1 MPHKQAP
8 RNGST
13 TAQSVDDN
21 HTMNGSVRGNSSDPH
36 ELLSNI
42 SQAATQNRVMEYMA
56 SGHAP
61 VIKNASGIARE
72 ETDFNIRNQTRK
84 SLVGSDIDMSGIGK
98 GTSAL
103 TNSRT
108 AAQGGIYPPKL
119 ESAFGSGVG
128 SISGLNMEEDENSQ
142 WKNSSN
148 FLKNRNKS

>member
-1 MPHKQAP
+1 
-8 RNGST
+8 
-13 TAQSVDDN
+13 
-21 HTMNGSVRGNSSDPH
+21 MNGSVRGNSSDPH

-42 SQAATQNRVMEYMA
+42 GQAATQNRVMEYMA

-61 VIKNASGIARE
+61 VIKSASGMVGDDSNS
-72 ETDFNIRNQTRK
+72 TIRNHTRK
-84 SLVGSDIDMSGIGK
+84 SLMGSDIDISGIGK

-119 ESAFGSGVG
+119 ESAFGSGIG
-128 SISGLNMEEDENSQ
+128 SISGLNMDEDENSQ

>member
-1 MPHKQAP
+1 M
-8 RNGST
+8 
-13 TAQSVDDN
+13 DDN

-72 ETDFNIRNQTRK
+72 DTDFNIRNQTRK

>member
-1 MPHKQAP
+1 M
-8 RNGST
+8 
-13 TAQSVDDN
+13 DDN

-72 ETDFNIRNQTRK
+72 DTDFNIRNQTRK

-128 SISGLNMEEDENSQ
+128 SISGLNVDEDENSQ

>member
-1 MPHKQAP
+1 
-8 RNGST
+8 
-13 TAQSVDDN
+13 
-21 HTMNGSVRGNSSDPH
+21 MNGSVRGNSSDPH

-72 ETDFNIRNQTRK
+72 DTDFNIRNQTRK